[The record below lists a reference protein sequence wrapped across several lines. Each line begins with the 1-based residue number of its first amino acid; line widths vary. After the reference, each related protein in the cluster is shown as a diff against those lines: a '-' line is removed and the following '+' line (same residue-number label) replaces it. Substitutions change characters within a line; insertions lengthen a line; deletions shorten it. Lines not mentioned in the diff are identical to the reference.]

1 MIPDEN
7 QQASYRCARCGWFTL
22 PELPT
27 AAPVLQIQCRF
38 CQATVFV
45 RDLTASE
52 LIELHGLLAE
62 RRQERGPARPHPP
75 ADLPPLDCFE
85 AVKR

>member
-7 QQASYRCARCGWFTL
+7 KLASYRCARCGWFTL

-27 AAPVLQIQCRF
+27 AVPVLERECRI
-38 CQATVFV
+38 CEATTFV
-45 RDLTASE
+45 RDLTVSE

-62 RRQERGPARPHPP
+62 RRQERGRVRPHPP
-75 ADLPPLDCFE
+75 ADLQPLDCFE
-85 AVKR
+85 QVKR

>member
-7 QQASYRCARCGWFTL
+7 KRASYRCARCGWFTL
-22 PELPT
+22 PELP
-27 AAPVLQIQCRF
+27 AQEPVQQMECRL
-38 CQATVFV
+38 CQATTFV

-62 RRQERGPARPHPP
+62 RRQEASLLSGVPR
-75 ADLPPLDCFE
+75 
-85 AVKR
+85 